1 MIRSTSLLSVSIAAA
16 LAGVVL
22 PASAQQLPPAEL
34 EQLVRAQAAQIQALE
49 ARLATL
55 EAQAAGP
62 TNPAPAAASPAST
75 PAQEAPALA
84 AGTNPQPTRP
94 APPLA
99 RRSND
104 DGLSPV
110 LADFHNGAPIFT
122 SDDGEFTFKP
132 RGRFLLDATSTSGS
146 RFGQRNLSATGIRRL
161 RLGAEGTY
169 GRFGYQLEA
178 DFASNIME
186 VKSAFATVAH
196 HVGGLEAEL
205 TVGQRLSDRSMDGST
220 GSPVVH
226 FMERNAVAGLIQPV
240 RGYFGVGVT
249 ERVTGSNWH
258 VTGSVTGDLINDTRG
273 QDNDSLTWATRAH
286 WTPYNTAETKLH
298 LGGWVFYED
307 LAGDASPLI
316 RSYAAAGDINEYAR
330 VRPGALPGAES
341 SLGYGAELGVVRGRG
356 WTFAEW
362 GQRDIRGH
370 DAGARYDLSHD
381 AYAVSAGWFL
391 TGGMPIYNARRG
403 TWNKPSIEQD
413 VTAGGIGAWE
423 IKARYE
429 RADFSRLPTG
439 GEGDTTTLGV
449 NWYLNALA
457 RIMVEVSHW
466 ESTNRSGEFIGPDNG
481 NTFNTR
487 LEFIF

>member
-1 MIRSTSLLSVSIAAA
+1 MTRTTHLLTLGIAAA
-16 LAGVVL
+16 LAGVVR
-22 PASAQQLPPAEL
+22 PASAQQTTPAEL
-34 EQLVRAQAAQIQALE
+34 EHLVRAQASQIQALE
-49 ARLATL
+49 ARLAAL
-55 EAQAAGP
+55 EAQSSVHADGPPAGP
-62 TNPAPAAASPAST
+62 S
-75 PAQEAPALA
+75 ALA
-84 AGTNPQPTRP
+84 AAMAPPQRLP

-99 RRSND
+99 KRSND

-110 LADFHNGAPIFT
+110 LADFHSGAPIFT

-146 RFGQRNLSATGIRRL
+146 RFSERNLSGTGIRRM

-196 HVGGLEAEL
+196 RMFGLEAEL
-205 TVGQRLSDRSMDGST
+205 TVGQRLSDRGMEGST

-226 FMERNAVAGLIQPV
+226 FMERNTVAGLIQPV

-249 ERVTGSNWH
+249 ERLTGSNWH

-298 LGGWVFYED
+298 LGGWAFYES
-307 LAGDASPLI
+307 LADDANPLV
-316 RSYAAAGDINEYAR
+316 RSYAAAGDINEFAR

-341 SLGYGAELGVVRGRG
+341 STGYGAELGVVRGRG

-362 GQRDIRGH
+362 GQRDIRGADTGQH
-370 DAGARYDLSHD
+370 YQVSHGAH
-381 AYAVSAGWFL
+381 AISAGWFL
-391 TGGMPIYNARRG
+391 AGGMPVYNAKRG
-403 TWNKPSIEQD
+403 TWNKPSIEQN

-423 IKARYE
+423 VKARYE
-429 RADFSRLPTG
+429 RADFSDLPSG
-439 GEGDTTTLGV
+439 GEGDTTTVGV

-457 RIMVEVSHW
+457 RIMLEVSHW
-466 ESTNRSGEFIGPDNG
+466 ESINRSGEFQGPDNG
-481 NTFNTR
+481 NTVNTR